1 MYLIKD
7 SWHTVLVEDYTYSDD
22 DYLLL
27 KDPVIIIS
35 GDPTTAYHGFPYD
48 QQDIWKY
55 IFDHKGLYSQIVF
68 SDLKINVALK
78 DAEFSKNYPDY
89 NF

>member
-55 IFDHKGLYSQIVF
+55 IFDHKVCIDSIEKVEYNKMWKLLYG
-68 SDLKINVALK
+68 
-78 DAEFSKNYPDY
+78 
-89 NF
+89 